1 MLLACGQSVIIFRA
15 MKTAASGLMTY
26 KRNME
31 IYLAQSLIV
40 GFILALLTG
49 CSGLPR
55 TPLPVEDIRRAEIP
69 GMSGVRAWGGQ
80 LNADFQADLV
90 ASIKQEPA
98 GVFPLDENGYPIYH
112 GLALSGGG
120 SNGAFG
126 AGILNG
132 WSKAGTRPDFKV
144 VTGIS
149 TGALIAPF
157 AFLGPGYD
165 EQLKTVYTTMR
176 TRDILERLNIFRI
189 IFQGEAF
196 AHTTPLKQLIET
208 HFDADFLQ
216 AVAAAHNQGRR
227 LYVGSTHMDAQTLM
241 VWNMGAIANS
251 GHPDALDLFQKIVLA
266 SSSIPA
272 AFPPV
277 FIKIKI
283 NNQRYDEMHTDNGT
297 ITQVFFNKNTMNL
310 SATTQTAKRTQRK
323 NYRGTLY
330 VIRNGKLGPEPEQV
344 KRRLPE
350 ITGRAISTM
359 IKYAAFNDLHRI
371 HGNTDTAE
379 LGFRYT
385 AIPDDFESQADE
397 VFDPEEMKRLFEL
410 GYEMGLSGSA
420 WRDTPPGYLLE
431 Q

>member
-1 MLLACGQSVIIFRA
+1 
-15 MKTAASGLMTY
+15 MTT
-26 KRNME
+26 RHSTQ
-31 IYLAQSLIV
+31 IRPAQSLIT
-40 GFILALLTG
+40 GLTLILLAG
-49 CSGLPR
+49 CAALPR
-55 TPLPVEDIRRAEIP
+55 NPVPVEDIRRAEIP

-80 LNADFQADLV
+80 LNPDFQADLV
-90 ASIKQEPA
+90 TSVQQEPSGA
-98 GVFPLDENGYPIYH
+98 FPLDEDGYPIYH

-132 WSKAGTRPDFKV
+132 WTNADTRPDFKV

-157 AFLGPGYD
+157 AFLGSGYD
-165 EQLKTVYTTMR
+165 AKLKTVFTTTQ

-227 LYVGSTHMDAQTLM
+227 LYVGTTHMDAQTLI

-251 GHPDALDLFQKIVLA
+251 SRPDALDLFQKIVLA

-277 FIKIKI
+277 FIKVEVDG
-283 NNQRYDEMHTDNGT
+283 QRYDEMHTDGGT
-297 ITQVFFNKNTMNL
+297 VTQVFFHGGTVDL
-310 SATTQTAKRTQRK
+310 GTAARAAGRTHRDG
-323 NYRGTLY
+323 YRGTLY
-330 VIRNGKLGPEPEQV
+330 VIRNGKLGPEAEQV
-344 KRRLPE
+344 NRRLPE
-350 ITGRAISTM
+350 ISSRAISTM
-359 IKYAAFNDLHRI
+359 IKYAAFNDLYRI
-371 HGNTDTAE
+371 HSATDAAH

-385 AIPDDFESQADE
+385 AIPDDFESKADE

-410 GYEMGLSGSA
+410 GYEMGLSGIA